1 MYPPSSSKVRKPELT
16 VFFLQESPTSLID
29 EGVRKEAPS
38 MAFVASEGEAPAL
51 ALGFILTSSG
61 LSPQFLGAGE
71 DDSFLGVSSGL
82 SPAVPLVMCPEQ
94 PQRGQEG
101 TRGSSSNARPSA
113 RVSTR
118 QAMGR
123 QTEEPLLREHLSDP
137 GKSCS
142 SHIWVTHGFREES
155 LGLGV

>member
-1 MYPPSSSKVRKPELT
+1 
-16 VFFLQESPTSLID
+16 
-29 EGVRKEAPS
+29 

-71 DDSFLGVSSGL
+71 DDSFLGVSSGV
-82 SPAVPLVMCPEQ
+82 SPAVPLVMCISWSQGEQ

-113 RVSTR
+113 RVSTG

-123 QTEEPLLREHLSDP
+123 QTEEPLLRGHLSDP

-142 SHIWVTHGFREES
+142 SHIWVTHDFREES